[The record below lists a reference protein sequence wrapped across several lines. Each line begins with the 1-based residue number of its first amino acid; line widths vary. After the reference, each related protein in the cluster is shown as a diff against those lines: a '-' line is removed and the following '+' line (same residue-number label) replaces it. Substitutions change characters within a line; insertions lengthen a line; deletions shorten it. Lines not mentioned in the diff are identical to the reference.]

1 MNLHQFLT
9 VLRARFGLIVLIL
22 LGTVAAIVAASLV
35 LPKKYT
41 ATAAVMVDVK
51 SPDPITGTIIHAM
64 VMPGYMAT
72 QRDIISSDRVAQ
84 KAVRLL
90 KLDEAPSR
98 KEQWL
103 QSTQGRGT
111 LVAWLADGLQ
121 KKLDVKPSRESNVID
136 VLYSASDPAFAA
148 AVANAFAQAYID
160 ASIELRVEPARQYA
174 RWFGEQD
181 QGLRE
186 NVLKAQ
192 ARLSEYQQ
200 NYGILASDERL
211 DSETAKLNDLSAQLT
226 VVQGQT
232 AEARSK
238 QRSGSAANTLPEVVQ
253 NPLIHT
259 LKADI
264 ARQEAKLQEVAGN
277 LGKNHPQYQRMES
290 ELASLKQ
297 RLEAET
303 RLITSGFTTASAV
316 SKDKAAELMTD
327 IAEQKK
333 KLLALKQ
340 TRDQLAALQ
349 RDVDLAQ
356 KAYEGVSQRVTQ
368 SRLESQFTQ
377 TNVSMLAPA
386 SEPAAPSFPN
396 LLLNTVA
403 AIFLGTFCGIGTAL
417 GLEILDR
424 RVRSA
429 HDVAEMLQLPM
440 LGVIPRHQ
448 QPGRLSIARRK
459 PALLLT

>member
-1 MNLHQFLT
+1 MTLHQFLT
-9 VLRARFGLIVLIL
+9 LLRARSKIIVLIL
-22 LGTVAAIVAASLV
+22 LGTVAAILAASLV

-41 ATAAVMVDVK
+41 ATAAVVIDVK
-51 SPDPITGTIIHAM
+51 SPDPITGTMLHAM

-72 QRDIISSDRVAQ
+72 QRDIIGSDRVAQ
-84 KAVRLL
+84 KVVKLL
-90 KLDEAPSR
+90 KLDEAPSM

-103 QSTQGRGT
+103 QRTQGKGS
-111 LVAWLADGLQ
+111 LVAWLAEVLQ

-148 AVANAFAQAYID
+148 AAANAFAQAYID
-160 ASIELRVEPARQYA
+160 ASIELRIEPARQYA

-186 NVLKAQ
+186 NVQKAQ
-192 ARLSEYQQ
+192 ARLSEYQR
-200 NYGILASDERL
+200 NYGIVASEERL
-211 DSETAKLNDLSAQLT
+211 DSETTKLNDLSAQLT
-226 VVQGQT
+226 VAQGQAT
-232 AEARSK
+232 EARSK
-238 QRSGSAANTLPEVVQ
+238 QRSGSAASTLPEVVQ

-259 LKADI
+259 LKADV

-297 RLEAET
+297 RLETET
-303 RLITSGFTTASAV
+303 RVITSGFTTASTV
-316 SKDKAAELMTD
+316 SKDKEAELMAD
-327 IAEQKK
+327 IAAQKNK
-333 KLLALKQ
+333 VLGLKQ
-340 TRDQLAALQ
+340 ARDQIAGLQ
-349 RDVDLAQ
+349 RDLEIAQ

-368 SRLESQFTQ
+368 SRLESQFAQ
-377 TNVSMLAPA
+377 TNVSILAPA
-386 SEPAAPSFPN
+386 SEPTEPSFPN

-403 AIFLGTFCGIGTAL
+403 AIILGTLCGIGTAL

-440 LGVIPRHQ
+440 LGVIPRRKR
-448 QPGRLSIARRK
+448 PGRFSIARRK
-459 PALLLT
+459 PALLLE

>member
-1 MNLHQFLT
+1 MSLQQFLMI
-9 VLRARFGLIVLIL
+9 LRGRLMLVASILI
-22 LGTVAAIVAASLV
+22 GTVAVIVAASLV

-41 ATAAVMVDVK
+41 ATAAVVVDVK
-51 SPDPITGTIIHAM
+51 SPDPITGTMLHAM

-72 QRDIISSDRVAQ
+72 QRDIITSDRVAQ
-84 KAVRLL
+84 KVVKLL
-90 KLDEAPSR
+90 KLDEVPSK

-103 QSTQGRGT
+103 QSTQGRGS

-121 KKLDVKPSRESNVID
+121 KKLDVRPSRESNVID
-136 VLYSASDPAFAA
+136 ISYRAGDPAFAA

-160 ASIELRVEPARQYA
+160 ASIELRTEPARQYA

-181 QGLRE
+181 KGLRE
-186 NVLKAQ
+186 NVQRAQ

-200 NYGILASDERL
+200 NYGIVASDERL

-226 VVQGQT
+226 VAQGQAT
-232 AEARSK
+232 DARSK
-238 QRSGSAANTLPEVVQ
+238 QRSGSAGNTLPEVVQ

-259 LKADI
+259 LKADV

-303 RLITSGFTTASAV
+303 RLITSGFRTASTV
-316 SKDKAAELMTD
+316 SKDKEAELTAA
-327 IAEQKK
+327 IAAQKK
-333 KLLALKQ
+333 KLLGMKQ
-340 TRDQLAALQ
+340 VRDELATLQ
-349 RDVDLAQ
+349 RDLDNAQ
-356 KAYEGVSQRVTQ
+356 KAYEGVSQRLTQ

-377 TNVSMLAPA
+377 SNVSVLTLA
-386 SEPAAPSFPN
+386 SEPVEPSFPN
-396 LLLNTVA
+396 VPVNILLSIL
-403 AIFLGTFCGIGTAL
+403 LGTFGGVGAAL

-424 RVRSA
+424 RIRSA
-429 HDVAEMLQLPM
+429 QDVAEMLQLPM
-440 LGVIPRHQ
+440 LGVIPRRKR
-448 QPGRLSIARRK
+448 PGRLSLARRA
-459 PALLLT
+459 P

>member
-9 VLRARFGLIVLIL
+9 LLRARFKIVVLML
-22 LGTVAAIVAASLV
+22 LGTVAVIVAASLV
-35 LPKKYT
+35 LPKRYT
-41 ATAAVMVDVK
+41 ATAAVVVDVK
-51 SPDPITGTIIHAM
+51 SPDPITGTMLHAM

-72 QRDIISSDRVAQ
+72 QRDIITSDRVAQ
-84 KAVRLL
+84 KVVKLL
-90 KLDEAPSR
+90 KLDEVPSK

-103 QSTQGRGT
+103 QSTQGRGS

-121 KKLDVKPSRESNVID
+121 KKLDVRPSRESNVID
-136 VLYSASDPAFAA
+136 ISYRAGDPAFAA
-148 AVANAFAQAYID
+148 AVANGFAQAYID
-160 ASIELRVEPARQYA
+160 ASIELRTEPARQYA

-181 QGLRE
+181 KGLRE
-186 NVLKAQ
+186 NVQKAQ

-200 NYGILASDERL
+200 NYGIVASDERL

-226 VVQGQT
+226 VAQGQAT
-232 AEARSK
+232 DARSK
-238 QRSGSAANTLPEVVQ
+238 QRSGSAGNTLPEVVQ

-259 LKADI
+259 LKADV

-303 RLITSGFTTASAV
+303 RLIRSGFGTASAV
-316 SKDKAAELMTD
+316 SKDKEAELMAD
-327 IAEQKK
+327 IAAQKK
-333 KLLALKQ
+333 KLLGMKQ
-340 TRDQLAALQ
+340 VRDELATLQ
-349 RDVDLAQ
+349 RDLDNAQ
-356 KAYEGVSQRVTQ
+356 KAYEGVSQRLTQ

-377 TNVSMLAPA
+377 SNVSVLTLA
-386 SEPAAPSFPN
+386 SEPVEPSFPN

-403 AIFLGTFCGIGTAL
+403 AIFLGTLCGVGAAFM
-417 GLEILDR
+417 LEILDR

-429 HDVAEMLQLPM
+429 QDVSEMLQLPM
-440 LGVIPRHQ
+440 LGVIPRRKR
-448 QPGRLSIARRK
+448 PGRFSIARRK
-459 PALLLT
+459 PALLLE